1 MQEYDHE
8 YAQFVYY
15 TPDQLDKMSGLWPVR
30 AGRSR
35 AKPHY
40 QVGPKR
46 IECYSLHFIFEGRI
60 WIEFGSDR
68 VELQKGDL
76 LCLFPG
82 KTHHY
87 GALPSAAPLRMDWL
101 AVDGDRVE
109 SLLELVGIT
118 MERPYRR
125 DAVSHAAMH
134 AVERVVQAL
143 ADADGWSP
151 ATALEL
157 QGLIH
162 TLFAELVLDYTT
174 ASTAKTSSWID
185 DCIKYME
192 LHAAEGITVQQ
203 VADYAGVH
211 RSYFS
216 KVFSDQVGIPP
227 LKFMQKIRMEKAERL
242 LRDSNAT
249 VTEIA
254 LSLGYP
260 NLYTFTRAFKQYYN
274 VSPLAVRG
282 SK

>member
-1 MQEYDHE
+1 ML
-8 YAQFVYY
+8 
-15 TPDQLDKMSGLWPVR
+15 QLTLHLRRKDLG
-30 AGRSR
+30 
-35 AKPHY
+35 
-40 QVGPKR
+40 R
-46 IECYSLHFIFEGRI
+46 IEGDHV
-60 WIEFGSDR
+60 D
-68 VELQKGDL
+68 LQKGDL
-76 LCLFPG
+76 FCLFPG

-87 GALPSAAPLRMDWL
+87 GALPSTAPLRMDWL

-109 SLLELVGIT
+109 SLLELIGIT
-118 MERPYRR
+118 TEHPYRR
-125 DAVSHAAMH
+125 GAVSHAAMH
-134 AVERVVQAL
+134 AVEQVVQAL

-162 TLFAELVLDYTT
+162 TLFAKLVSDYTT
-174 ASTAKTSSWID
+174 ASAAKPSSWIH

-216 KVFSDQVGIPP
+216 KVFSDQVGISPQ
-227 LKFMQKIRMEKAERL
+227 KFMQKIRMEKAERL